1 MNQCP
6 QCKTVWQDWRKF
18 CENDGCRLVNQV
30 EQGDKPVAVLFD
42 GPHSDRSHDGD
53 EVPAWTVGLVDDNGE
68 DVGEITWFRSYESAE
83 RFARKTATERKLEY
97 ACEAMNA

>member
-42 GPHSDRSHDGD
+42 GPHSDRGRNTKTMD
-53 EVPAWTVGLVDDNGE
+53 ELASMRV
-68 DVGEITWFRSYESAE
+68 ITKE
-83 RFARKTATERKLEY
+83 K
-97 ACEAMNA
+97 